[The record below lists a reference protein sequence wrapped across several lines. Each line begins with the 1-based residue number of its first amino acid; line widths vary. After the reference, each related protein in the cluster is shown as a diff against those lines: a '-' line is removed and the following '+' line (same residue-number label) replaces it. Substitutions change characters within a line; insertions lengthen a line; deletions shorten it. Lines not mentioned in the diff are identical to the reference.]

1 MYPGEKVYAVISHV
15 TNALN
20 AAESNLNEL
29 DNLAGDG
36 DCGTTLSRGAS
47 GTSHRIFVGHIVTHY
62 NHISGAAVHSTYIL
76 SLPYNRHN
84 P

>member
-62 NHISGAAVHSTYIL
+62 DHTSGAAVHSTYIP